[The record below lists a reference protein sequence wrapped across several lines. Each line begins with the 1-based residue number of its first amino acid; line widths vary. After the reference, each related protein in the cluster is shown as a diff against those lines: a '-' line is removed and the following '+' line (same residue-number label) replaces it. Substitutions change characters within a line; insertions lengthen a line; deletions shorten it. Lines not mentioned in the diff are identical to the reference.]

1 MNGKFSGIVNGGGG
15 NFDNIFD
22 GWDEVQSADDFGTPI
37 PAGKYVCIWR
47 KGELTASKKGTPSYK
62 LTLEVESGDH
72 AGRKVWFDI
81 WLTAASRTIAKRDL
95 EKLGITNPRE
105 QLKQPIPKWLR
116 LQVQVGLQADDS
128 GIERN
133 SVLAFKVL
141 EKIQPEADPFAPDD
155 ATTTPAGSVSTMVDK
170 LETPAGSVGTTVPKS
185 LTPAGSVS
193 TIADKSLT
201 PDADPFAPESEGGR

>member
-37 PAGKYVCIWR
+37 PAGRYVCIWR
-47 KGELTASKKGTPSYK
+47 KAELTTSKKGTPSYK
-62 LTLEVESGDH
+62 LTLEVETGDH

-81 WLTAASRTIAKRDL
+81 WLTAASRNIAKRDL

-116 LQVQVGLQADDS
+116 LQVQVGLQADDL

-155 ATTTPAGSVSTMVDK
+155 AATTPA
-170 LETPAGSVGTTVPKS
+170 
-185 LTPAGSVS
+185 
-193 TIADKSLT
+193 I
-201 PDADPFAPESEGGR
+201 DPFAPESEGGR

>member
-1 MNGKFSGIVNGGGG
+1 MSGTFSNIVNGGGG

-22 GWDEVQSADDFGTPI
+22 GWNEVQAADDYGTPI

-47 KGELTASKKGTPSYK
+47 KGELTTSKKGTPSYK
-62 LTLEVESGDH
+62 LTLEVETGDH

-81 WLTAASRTIAKRDL
+81 WLTPASRTIAKRDL

-116 LQVQVGLQADDS
+116 LQVQVGRQADDS
-128 GIERN
+128 GTERN

-141 EKIQPEADPFAPDD
+141 ERIQPEADPFAPTDE
-155 ATTTPAGSVSTMVDK
+155 PAK
-170 LETPAGSVGTTVPKS
+170 PA
-185 LTPAGSVS
+185 
-193 TIADKSLT
+193 
-201 PDADPFAPESEGGR
+201 ADPFVPESEGGR